1 MEKPIMKPSKFYL
14 FSFLLILILLTSDV
28 KGEANTPPSSSNNR
42 ASSSGSGAQSTA
54 SSSTQTQA
62 STTIDT
68 TSSTSPSVSEPSNTT
83 NSKILQESDTAQTQT
98 SSTTEQ
104 STSEKNGIVNENGE
118 RYYYIN
124 GVLQKGQQNIN
135 GSWYL
140 FNRTTGVMMYGQQK
154 DINGQ
159 WYLFDRSSGI
169 MRKGQVN
176 DAGNW
181 YLFDRSS
188 GIMRK
193 GQVNDAGNWYLF
205 DRSSGVMRK
214 GQVND
219 AGNWYLFNRSSG
231 IMMYGLQTDINGKTY
246 YFNNAGKMV
255 YGTATLEKTNYKF
268 NTTSG
273 ECYYALLSAGNINQY
288 TIGAY
293 QACEVVAL
301 YNGLIAL
308 GKTNS
313 KSIQQTINTLPR
325 NINPNLGY
333 SGNPWDASA
342 VNFPYNGYV
351 IWATALTSFAKSYAA
366 TAQNISGTSL
376 VNMEK
381 QALKGR
387 PIVIWGTLNM
397 AKAHIVNSNYYGGH
411 ELSNSHTYL
420 IDGYNAQTNQFHI
433 TDSIYGKY
441 WKDTS
446 TVVKAYYSNN
456 SFALLL

>member
-1 MEKPIMKPSKFYL
+1 
-14 FSFLLILILLTSDV
+14 
-28 KGEANTPPSSSNNR
+28 
-42 ASSSGSGAQSTA
+42 
-54 SSSTQTQA
+54 
-62 STTIDT
+62 
-68 TSSTSPSVSEPSNTT
+68 
-83 NSKILQESDTAQTQT
+83 
-98 SSTTEQ
+98 
-104 STSEKNGIVNENGE
+104 
-118 RYYYIN
+118 
-124 GVLQKGQQNIN
+124 LQKGQQNIN

-154 DINGQ
+154 DSNGQ

-255 YGTATLEKTNYKF
+255 YGTGTLEKTNYKF

>member
-1 MEKPIMKPSKFYL
+1 MKPSKFYL

-42 ASSSGSGAQSTA
+42 ASSSGSGSQSTA

-154 DINGQ
+154 DSNGQ

-308 GKTNS
+308 GKANS

>member
-1 MEKPIMKPSKFYL
+1 MKPSKFYL

-42 ASSSGSGAQSTA
+42 ASSSGSGSQSTA

-188 GIMRK
+188 GI
-193 GQVNDAGNWYLF
+193 
-205 DRSSGVMRK
+205 MRK

>member
-42 ASSSGSGAQSTA
+42 ASSSGSGSQSTA

-188 GIMRK
+188 GI
-193 GQVNDAGNWYLF
+193 
-205 DRSSGVMRK
+205 MRK

>member
-1 MEKPIMKPSKFYL
+1 MKPSKFYL

-42 ASSSGSGAQSTA
+42 ASSSGSGSQSTA

-154 DINGQ
+154 DSNGQ

>member
-1 MEKPIMKPSKFYL
+1 MEKGTKMKRYKKALTLSIIALLYLSLPIEKVFAE
-14 FSFLLILILLTSDV
+14 I
-28 KGEANTPPSSSNNR
+28 TP
-42 ASSSGSGAQSTA
+42 SSSGSGSQSTA

-154 DINGQ
+154 DSNGQ
-159 WYLFDRSSGI
+159 
-169 MRKGQVN
+169 
-176 DAGNW
+176 W

>member
-1 MEKPIMKPSKFYL
+1 MKPSKFYL

-42 ASSSGSGAQSTA
+42 ASSSGSGSQSTA

-154 DINGQ
+154 DSNGQ
-159 WYLFDRSSGI
+159 
-169 MRKGQVN
+169 
-176 DAGNW
+176 W

-255 YGTATLEKTNYKF
+255 YGTGTLEKTNYKF

>member
-1 MEKPIMKPSKFYL
+1 MKPSKFYL

-42 ASSSGSGAQSTA
+42 ASSSGSGSQSTA

-154 DINGQ
+154 DSNGQ

-169 MRKGQVN
+169 
-176 DAGNW
+176 
-181 YLFDRSS
+181 
-188 GIMRK
+188 
-193 GQVNDAGNWYLF
+193 
-205 DRSSGVMRK
+205 MRK

>member
-1 MEKPIMKPSKFYL
+1 
-14 FSFLLILILLTSDV
+14 
-28 KGEANTPPSSSNNR
+28 
-42 ASSSGSGAQSTA
+42 
-54 SSSTQTQA
+54 
-62 STTIDT
+62 
-68 TSSTSPSVSEPSNTT
+68 
-83 NSKILQESDTAQTQT
+83 
-98 SSTTEQ
+98 
-104 STSEKNGIVNENGE
+104 
-118 RYYYIN
+118 
-124 GVLQKGQQNIN
+124 
-135 GSWYL
+135 
-140 FNRTTGVMMYGQQK
+140 
-154 DINGQ
+154 
-159 WYLFDRSSGI
+159 
-169 MRKGQVN
+169 
-176 DAGNW
+176 
-181 YLFDRSS
+181 
-188 GIMRK
+188 
-193 GQVNDAGNWYLF
+193 WYLF

-231 IMMYGLQTDINGKTY
+231 VMMYGLQTDINGKTY

-342 VNFPYNGYV
+342 VNFPYSGYV

-366 TAQNISGTSL
+366 TAQNVSGMSL

-381 QALKGR
+381 QVLKGR

-446 TVVKAYYSNN
+446 TVGKAYYSNN

>member
-42 ASSSGSGAQSTA
+42 ASSSGSGSQSTA

-154 DINGQ
+154 DSNGQ

-188 GIMRK
+188 GI
-193 GQVNDAGNWYLF
+193 
-205 DRSSGVMRK
+205 MRK

>member
-42 ASSSGSGAQSTA
+42 ASSSGSGSQSTA

-154 DINGQ
+154 DSNGQ
-159 WYLFDRSSGI
+159 
-169 MRKGQVN
+169 
-176 DAGNW
+176 W

>member
-1 MEKPIMKPSKFYL
+1 MEKGTKMKRYKKALTLSIIALLYLSLPIEKVFAE
-14 FSFLLILILLTSDV
+14 I
-28 KGEANTPPSSSNNR
+28 TP
-42 ASSSGSGAQSTA
+42 SSSGSGSQSTA

-154 DINGQ
+154 DSNGQ

-205 DRSSGVMRK
+205 DRSSGIMRK

>member
-42 ASSSGSGAQSTA
+42 ASSSGSGSQSTA

-154 DINGQ
+154 DSNGQ

-205 DRSSGVMRK
+205 DRSSGIMRK

>member
-1 MEKPIMKPSKFYL
+1 MKPSKFYL

-42 ASSSGSGAQSTA
+42 ASSSGSGSQSTA

-104 STSEKNGIVNENGE
+104 STSKKNGIVNENGE

-154 DINGQ
+154 DSNGQ

-255 YGTATLEKTNYKF
+255 YGTGTLEKTNYKF

>member
-1 MEKPIMKPSKFYL
+1 MKPSKFYL

-42 ASSSGSGAQSTA
+42 ASSSGSGSQSTA

-154 DINGQ
+154 DSNGQ
-159 WYLFDRSSGI
+159 
-169 MRKGQVN
+169 
-176 DAGNW
+176 W

>member
-1 MEKPIMKPSKFYL
+1 MEKGTKMKRYKKALTLSIIALLYLSLPIEKVFAE
-14 FSFLLILILLTSDV
+14 I
-28 KGEANTPPSSSNNR
+28 TP
-42 ASSSGSGAQSTA
+42 SSSGSGSQSTA

-154 DINGQ
+154 DSNGQ

>member
-1 MEKPIMKPSKFYL
+1 MKRYKKALTLSIIALLYLSLPIEKVFAEI
-14 FSFLLILILLTSDV
+14 
-28 KGEANTPPSSSNNR
+28 TP
-42 ASSSGSGAQSTA
+42 SSSGSGSQSTA

-154 DINGQ
+154 DSNGQ

>member
-1 MEKPIMKPSKFYL
+1 
-14 FSFLLILILLTSDV
+14 
-28 KGEANTPPSSSNNR
+28 
-42 ASSSGSGAQSTA
+42 SSSGSGSQSTA

-154 DINGQ
+154 DSNGQ

-188 GIMRK
+188 GI
-193 GQVNDAGNWYLF
+193 
-205 DRSSGVMRK
+205 MRK

>member
-1 MEKPIMKPSKFYL
+1 MEKGTKMKRYKKALTLSIIALLYLSLPIEKVFAE
-14 FSFLLILILLTSDV
+14 I
-28 KGEANTPPSSSNNR
+28 TP
-42 ASSSGSGAQSTA
+42 SSSGSGSQSTA

-188 GIMRK
+188 GI
-193 GQVNDAGNWYLF
+193 
-205 DRSSGVMRK
+205 MRK

>member
-1 MEKPIMKPSKFYL
+1 MKRYKKALTLSIIALLYLSLPIEKVFAEI
-14 FSFLLILILLTSDV
+14 
-28 KGEANTPPSSSNNR
+28 TP
-42 ASSSGSGAQSTA
+42 SSSGSGSQSTA

-154 DINGQ
+154 DSNGQ

-188 GIMRK
+188 GI
-193 GQVNDAGNWYLF
+193 
-205 DRSSGVMRK
+205 MRK

>member
-1 MEKPIMKPSKFYL
+1 MKPSKFYL

-42 ASSSGSGAQSTA
+42 ASSSGSGSQSTA

-154 DINGQ
+154 DSNGQ

-188 GIMRK
+188 GI
-193 GQVNDAGNWYLF
+193 
-205 DRSSGVMRK
+205 MRK

>member
-1 MEKPIMKPSKFYL
+1 MLRLLPRHQVQDPKAPQVPQLRLKPVR
-14 FSFLLILILLTSDV
+14 LL
-28 KGEANTPPSSSNNR
+28 
-42 ASSSGSGAQSTA
+42 
-54 SSSTQTQA
+54 
-62 STTIDT
+62 DT

-154 DINGQ
+154 DSNGQ

>member
-1 MEKPIMKPSKFYL
+1 M
-14 FSFLLILILLTSDV
+14 
-28 KGEANTPPSSSNNR
+28 
-42 ASSSGSGAQSTA
+42 
-54 SSSTQTQA
+54 
-62 STTIDT
+62 
-68 TSSTSPSVSEPSNTT
+68 
-83 NSKILQESDTAQTQT
+83 
-98 SSTTEQ
+98 
-104 STSEKNGIVNENGE
+104 NENGE

-154 DINGQ
+154 DSNGQ
-159 WYLFDRSSGI
+159 
-169 MRKGQVN
+169 
-176 DAGNW
+176 W

>member
-1 MEKPIMKPSKFYL
+1 MKPSKFYL

-42 ASSSGSGAQSTA
+42 ASSSGSGSQSTA

-154 DINGQ
+154 DSNGQ

-255 YGTATLEKTNYKF
+255 YGTGTLEKTNYKF

>member
-1 MEKPIMKPSKFYL
+1 MEKGTKMKRYKKALTLSIIALLYLSLPIEKVFAE
-14 FSFLLILILLTSDV
+14 I
-28 KGEANTPPSSSNNR
+28 TP
-42 ASSSGSGAQSTA
+42 SSSGSGSQSTA

-154 DINGQ
+154 DSNGQ

-188 GIMRK
+188 GI
-193 GQVNDAGNWYLF
+193 
-205 DRSSGVMRK
+205 MRK

>member
-42 ASSSGSGAQSTA
+42 ASSSGSGSQSTA

-154 DINGQ
+154 DSNGQ